1 MFKKKSKLAV
11 APPDIKK
18 QRPKPEAP
26 YIALVGN
33 PNVGKSVIFNLLTGS
48 YVIVSNYP
56 GTTVEVSR
64 GSYKGADGK
73 IEVVDTP
80 GVNNL
85 IPQSEDERVA
95 RDLLLK
101 EGQRKVIQV
110 ADAKNLRRALFLTS
124 QLAEMGLPVV
134 LDLNM
139 WDECLERG
147 ISIDTGKLQAAL
159 GIPVVKTVATEKQG
173 IGQLLHALP
182 QATVPSIRV
191 DFGQEIEEGISRVEP
206 LIPDGYPRR
215 SLALMLLSGDSTM
228 EKKLGYSKAER
239 GEIDKIRNSVQK
251 KFGDPL
257 SYVINRRRAACVER
271 LFRES
276 VHMAPKRT
284 ESHPFLRASFFF
296 FFVPILAFGLG
307 YKLMDLFLFLFYSHL
322 SPLQPLG
329 LALKLAGGT
338 ASCVLFCLHLYRKD
352 LKTGRTVT
360 EVLGD
365 LTMHPIAA
373 YPILIMA
380 LWVVYKLVGV
390 FGAGVCVDFMEE
402 KVFGRAGTPSGGF
415 DLWFPVPFTGKDIT
429 LVHVPFQG
437 TNYYLGLLGQMLVS
451 PRNLGYQLFLDD
463 QAGLIQVGLTYAIA
477 IVFPIVGFFFLA
489 FGLMEDSGYLP
500 RLAVMLDKLFKRIG
514 LTGKA
519 VLPIVL
525 GLGCGT
531 MATLTTRILDT
542 KKERVIATLLMALA
556 IPCSAQLGVIAFV
569 IGGVSGLYFAI
580 YVFVIASQLLLV
592 GFVASKVLP
601 GGRSDFIMEVPPFR
615 CPKLYNILVK
625 TAYRVKWFLKEAVP
639 LFILGTLGLFILSKA
654 GALQYI
660 ELGAR
665 PVVSNWLGLPPE
677 TAEGF
682 ILGFLRRDYGAVS
695 LFKALERAHGS
706 VAAEPTQLLV
716 ALVVITLF
724 VPCLA
729 NFFVIIKERG
739 IVAAALIV
747 GFIVP
752 YAFLVGGVLNLIMR
766 AF

>member
-1 MFKKKSKLAV
+1 MFKKKSRLPK
-11 APPDIKK
+11 PS
-18 QRPKPEAP
+18 RPKLHAP
-26 YIALVGN
+26 SIALVGN
-33 PNVGKSVIFNLLTGS
+33 PNVGKSAIFNLLTGR
-48 YVIVSNYP
+48 YVMVSNYP

-64 GSYKGADGK
+64 GTCKAADGGV
-73 IEVVDTP
+73 EVVDTP

-95 RDLLLK
+95 RDLLLG

-124 QLAEMGLPVV
+124 QLAEMGMPIV

-147 ISIDTGKLQAAL
+147 ISVDTNKLQASL
-159 GIPVVKTVATEKQG
+159 GIPVVKTIATEKQG
-173 IGQLLHALP
+173 IGHLLQTLPHA
-182 QATVPSIRV
+182 TIPSVKI
-191 DFGQEIEEGISRVEP
+191 DFGKELEEGISRIES
-206 LIPDGYPRR
+206 LIPNGYPKRA
-215 SLALMLLSGDSTM
+215 LALMLLSGDDTV
-228 EKKLGYSKAER
+228 EERLDHSKTVRAEVSR
-239 GEIDKIRNSVQK
+239 IRNSLQK
-251 KFGDPL
+251 KFSDPL
-257 SYVINRRRAACVER
+257 SYVINRLRAAYVEK
-271 LFRES
+271 LFHET
-276 VHMAPKRT
+276 VYMAPKRT
-284 ESHPFLRASFFF
+284 ESRPFLRGLFFF
-296 FFVPILAFGLG
+296 FIVPVLAFALG
-307 YKLMDLFLFLFYSHL
+307 YKIMGLCLFLFTQYLASL
-322 SPLQPLG
+322 GPLP
-329 LALKLAGGT
+329 LALKLTSGT
-338 ASCVLFCLHLYRKD
+338 VSCALFCLHLYRKE
-352 LKTGRTVT
+352 LKTRKTIT
-360 EVLGD
+360 EVLGH

-373 YPILIMA
+373 YPILFMA
-380 LWVVYKLVGV
+380 LWTMYKLVGV

-402 KVFGRAGTPSGGF
+402 KVFGHAGTPSGGIY
-415 DLWFPVPFTGKDIT
+415 LWFPIPFTEKAIT
-429 LVHVPFQG
+429 IAHIPFQG
-437 TNYYLGLLGQMLVS
+437 INYYLGLLGQMVVS
-451 PRNLGYQLFLDD
+451 PQNLGYQLFLDS
-463 QAGLIQVGLTYAIA
+463 QAGLIEVGLTYAIA

-500 RLAVMLDKLFKRIG
+500 RLAVMLDKLFKWIG

-542 KKERVIATLLMALA
+542 RKERILATLLMALA

-569 IGGVSGLYFAI
+569 MGSVSGLYFAL
-580 YVFVIASQLLLV
+580 YVFVITSQLLLV

-601 GGRSDFIMEVPPFR
+601 GARSDFIIEIPPFR
-615 CPKLYNILVK
+615 CPKLYNILLK
-625 TAYRVKWFLKEAVP
+625 TAYRVKWFLREAVP
-639 LFILGTLGLFILSKA
+639 LFLLGTLGLFILSKA
-654 GALQYI
+654 GALKYI
-660 ELGAR
+660 EMAGR

-695 LFKALERAHGS
+695 LFKALEKAHGS
-706 VAAEPTQLLV
+706 LAAEPTQLLV

-739 IVAAALIV
+739 IVTAALII

-752 YAFLVGGVLNLIMR
+752 YAFLVGGILNLIMKT
-766 AF
+766 F

>member
-1 MFKKKSKLAV
+1 MFKKKSNPQETKIH
-11 APPDIKK
+11 APS
-18 QRPKPEAP
+18 
-26 YIALVGN
+26 IALVGN
-33 PNVGKSVIFNLLTGS
+33 PNVGKSAIFNLLTGR
-48 YVIVSNYP
+48 YVTVSNYP
-56 GTTVEVSR
+56 GTTIEVSR
-64 GSYKGADGK
+64 GTCKASNGS

-95 RDLLLK
+95 RNLLLRK
-101 EGQRKVIQV
+101 GQKRVIQV
-110 ADAKNLRRALFLTS
+110 ADAKNLRRTLFLTS

-147 ISIDTGKLQAAL
+147 ISINTGKLQSLL
-159 GIPVVKTVATEKQG
+159 GIPVVKTIATEKQG
-173 IGQLLHALP
+173 IGNLLQALP
-182 QATVPSIRV
+182 HATVPSIKI
-191 DFGQEIEEGISRVEP
+191 DFGQDIEDGISKIEP
-206 LIPDGYPRR
+206 LIPNGYPKRA
-215 SLALMLLSGDSTM
+215 LALMLLSGDTSM
-228 EKKLGYSKAER
+228 DKKLGLSKTAQAEVAR
-239 GEIDKIRNSVQK
+239 TRNSIQK
-251 KFGDPL
+251 KFSDPL
-257 SYVINRRRAACVER
+257 SYVINRRRAAYVEK
-271 LFRES
+271 LFRETVYTAS
-276 VHMAPKRT
+276 KRA
-284 ESHPFLRASFFF
+284 ESPPFIRVLFFF
-296 FFVPILAFGLG
+296 FLVPVLAFGLG
-307 YKLMDLFLFLFYSHL
+307 YKIMDLLLFLFYTHL
-322 SPLQPLG
+322 SSLEPLG
-329 LALKLAGGT
+329 LALKLTGG
-338 ASCVLFCLHLYRKD
+338 AVSCALFCLHLYRKE
-352 LKTGRTVT
+352 LRTRKTIT
-360 EVLGD
+360 EVLGN

-373 YPILIMA
+373 YPILLMA
-380 LWVVYKLVGV
+380 LWVTYKLVGV

-402 KVFGRAGTPSGGF
+402 KVFGHAGTPSGGIT
-415 DLWFPVPFTGKDIT
+415 LWLPIPFTGKDVTVGHI
-429 LVHVPFQG
+429 PFQG
-437 TNYYLGLLGQMLVS
+437 INYYLGLLGQMLVG
-451 PRNLGYQLFLDD
+451 PQNLGYQLFLDS
-463 QAGLIQVGLTYAIA
+463 QAGLIEVGLTYAIA

-519 VLPIVL
+519 VLPMVL

-542 KKERVIATLLMALA
+542 KKERVLATLLMALA

-569 IGGVSGLYFAI
+569 IGSISGLYFAL
-580 YVFVIASQLLLV
+580 YVFVIAFQLLLV

-601 GGRSDFIMEVPPFR
+601 GTRSDFIMEVPPFR

-639 LFILGTLGLFILSKA
+639 LFILGTLGLFIFNKL
-654 GALQYI
+654 GALKYI
-660 ELGAR
+660 EMAGR

-677 TAEGF
+677 TVEGF

-695 LFKALERAHGS
+695 LFKTLEKTYGS
-706 VAAEPTQLLV
+706 VSAEPTQLLV

-739 IVAAALIV
+739 IITAALII

-752 YAFLVGGVLNLIMR
+752 YAFLVGGILNLIMK
-766 AF
+766 AV

>member
-1 MFKKKSKLAV
+1 MLKKKS
-11 APPDIKK
+11 
-18 QRPKPEAP
+18 RPQKAGPHTP
-26 YIALVGN
+26 SIALVGN
-33 PNVGKSVIFNLLTGS
+33 PNVGKSAIFNLLTGS

-64 GSYKGADGK
+64 GTCKGIDGRV
-73 IEVVDTP
+73 EVIDTP

-95 RDLLLK
+95 RDILLRGGGATPDK
-101 EGQRKVIQV
+101 GHRRVVQV

-147 ISIDTGKLQAAL
+147 ISIDTGKLQSLL
-159 GIPVVKTVATEKQG
+159 GIPVVRTVATEKQG
-173 IGQLLHALP
+173 IGHLLNALP
-182 QATVPSIRV
+182 QADVPSLKV
-191 DFGQEIEEGISRVEP
+191 DFGREIEEGISRIEP
-206 LIPDGYPRR
+206 LIPNGYPRR
-215 SLALMLLSGDSTM
+215 AMALMLLSGDLTVA
-228 EKKLGYSKAER
+228 EKLGYSKTVQ
-239 GEIDKIRNSVQK
+239 GEVSKIRNSIQR
-251 KFGDPL
+251 KFSDPL
-257 SYVINRRRAACVER
+257 SYAINRIRAAYVER
-271 LFRES
+271 LFQET
-276 VHMAPKRT
+276 VYTAPKRM

-296 FFVPILAFGLG
+296 FFVPVFAFALG
-307 YKLMDLFLFLFYSHL
+307 YKIMDMLLFFFQGYL
-322 SPLQPLG
+322 SSAPPLG
-329 LALKLAGGT
+329 LILKLVSGM
-338 ASCVLFCLHLYRKD
+338 ASCILFCLHLYRKD
-352 LKTGRTVT
+352 LRTKRT
-360 EVLGD
+360 ISEVLGD
-365 LTMHPIAA
+365 LTMHPVAA
-373 YPILIMA
+373 YPILITA
-380 LWVVYKLVGV
+380 LWAIYKLVGV
-390 FGAGVCVDFMEE
+390 FGAGVCVDFMEK
-402 KVFGRAGTPSGGF
+402 KVFGYAGTPSGGF
-415 DLWFPVPFTGKDIT
+415 DLWFPVPFAGKDVT
-429 LVHVPFQG
+429 LFHVPFNG
-437 TNYYLGLLGQMLVS
+437 INYYLGLLGQMLVS
-451 PRNLGYQLFLDD
+451 PQNLGYQLFLDG

-519 VLPIVL
+519 VLPMVL

-542 KKERVIATLLMALA
+542 RKERIIATLLMALA

-569 IGGVSGLYFAI
+569 MGSISGFYFAL
-580 YVFVIASQLLLV
+580 YVFIIASQLILV
-592 GFVASKVLP
+592 GFVASKILP

-615 CPKLYNILVK
+615 CPKLYNILLK
-625 TAYRVKWFLKEAVP
+625 TAYRVKWFLREAVP
-639 LFILGTLGLFILSKA
+639 LFLIGTFARCSRSKT
-654 GALQYI
+654 GAVKDI
-660 ELGAR
+660 ELAGR

-695 LFKALERAHGS
+695 LFKALERVHGS
-706 VAAEPTQLLV
+706 VGAEPAQLLV

-729 NFFVIIKERG
+729 NFLVIIKERG
-739 IVAAALIV
+739 IATAALII

-752 YAFLVGGVLNLIMR
+752 YAFLVGGVLNLIMKT
-766 AF
+766 F

>member
-1 MFKKKSKLAV
+1 MFKKKSKL
-11 APPDIKK
+11 
-18 QRPKPEAP
+18 PKPQP
-26 YIALVGN
+26 HTPSIALVGN
-33 PNVGKSVIFNLLTGS
+33 PNVGKSAIFNLLTGS

-64 GSYKGADGK
+64 GTCKGIDGK
-73 IEVVDTP
+73 VEVVDTP

-95 RDLLLK
+95 RDLLLR
-101 EGQRKVIQV
+101 EGQKKVVQV

-147 ISIDTGKLQAAL
+147 ISIDTGKLQSLL

-173 IGQLLHALP
+173 IGHLLHALP
-182 QATVPSIRV
+182 EATVPSLRV
-191 DFGQEIEEGISRVEP
+191 DFGQEIEEGISRIEP
-206 LIPDGYPRR
+206 LIPNGYPRR
-215 SLALMLLSGDSTM
+215 ALALMFLSGDFAVG
-228 EKKLGYSKAER
+228 KKLGHSKAVQ
-239 GEIDKIRNSVQK
+239 GEISKIRDAIQR
-251 KFGDPL
+251 KFSDPL
-257 SYVINRRRAACVER
+257 SYVINRLRAAHVER
-271 LFRES
+271 LFHET
-276 VHMAPKRT
+276 VYAAPKRV
-284 ESHPFLRASFFF
+284 ESSPFLRASFFF
-296 FFVPILAFGLG
+296 FFVPVLAFAMG
-307 YKLMDLFLFLFYSHL
+307 YKIMDMFLFFFYGYL
-322 SPLQPLG
+322 SSLEPLG
-329 LALKLAGGT
+329 LALKLAGGG
-338 ASCVLFCLHLYRKD
+338 ASCILLCLHLYRKD
-352 LKTGRTVT
+352 LKTRRTVS

-365 LTMHPIAA
+365 LAMHPVAA

-380 LWVVYKLVGV
+380 LWTVYKLVGV
-390 FGAGVCVDFMEE
+390 FGAGVCVDFLEE
-402 KVFGRAGTPSGGF
+402 KVFGHAGTPSGGF
-415 DLWFPVPFTGKDIT
+415 DLWLPVPFTGRDIT
-429 LVHVPFQG
+429 FLHVPFNG
-437 TNYYLGLLGQMLVS
+437 INYYLGLLGQMLVS
-451 PRNLGYQLFLDD
+451 PQNPGYQLFLDS

-500 RLAVMLDKLFKRIG
+500 RLAAVLDKLFKRIG

-519 VLPIVL
+519 VLPMVL

-542 KKERVIATLLMALA
+542 RKDRIIATLLMALA

-569 IGGVSGLYFAI
+569 MGGISGLYFAL
-580 YVFVIASQLLLV
+580 YVFVITFQLLLV
-592 GFVASKVLP
+592 GLVASKILP
-601 GGRSDFIMEVPPFR
+601 GSRSDFIMEVPPFR
-615 CPKLYNILVK
+615 CPKLYNILLK
-625 TAYRVKWFLKEAVP
+625 MAYRVKWFLREAVP
-639 LFILGTLGLFILSKA
+639 LFLIGTLALFILSKA
-654 GALQYI
+654 GALKYI
-660 ELGAR
+660 ELAGR
-665 PVVSNWLGLPPE
+665 PVVTNWLGLPPE

-729 NFFVIIKERG
+729 NFLVIIKERG
-739 IVAAALIV
+739 IATAALIV

-752 YAFLVGGVLNLIMR
+752 YAFLVGGVLNLIMKT
-766 AF
+766 F

>member
-1 MFKKKSKLAV
+1 MLKKKSPLQ
-11 APPDIKK
+11 IH
-18 QRPKPEAP
+18 RPHVPSL
-26 YIALVGN
+26 ALVGN
-33 PNVGKSVIFNLLTGS
+33 PNVGKSAIFNLLTGR

-64 GSYKGADGK
+64 GTCKGINGK
-73 IEVVDTP
+73 VEVVDTP

-95 RDLLLK
+95 RDLLLR
-101 EGQRKVIQV
+101 EGQKKVVQV

-147 ISIDTGKLQAAL
+147 ITIDTDRLQALL

-173 IGQLLHALP
+173 IGQLLQALP
-182 QATVPSIRV
+182 YATVPSLKI
-191 DFGQEIEEGISRVEP
+191 DFGQEIEEGLTKIEP
-206 LIPDGYPRR
+206 LIPNGYPKRA
-215 SLALMLLSGDSTM
+215 LALMLLSGDSTVW
-228 EKKLGYSKAER
+228 KKLDHSKAVEK
-239 GEIDKIRNSVQK
+239 EISSVRNSIQK
-251 KFGDPL
+251 KFSDPL
-257 SYVINRRRAACVER
+257 SYAINRIRAAYIEKI
-271 LFRES
+271 FRET
-276 VHMAPKRT
+276 VYMAPKRK
-284 ESHPFLRASFFF
+284 ESYPFLRASFFF
-296 FFVPILAFGLG
+296 FFVPVLAFGIG
-307 YKLMDLFLFLFYSHL
+307 YKLMDLLLFLFYRHL
-322 SPLQPLG
+322 YAPQPLW
-329 LALKLAGGT
+329 LTLKLASGA
-338 ASCVLFCLHLYRKD
+338 ASCTLFCLHLYRKD
-352 LKTGRTVT
+352 LKTKRTVS
-360 EVLGD
+360 EILGD

-373 YPILIMA
+373 YPILLMS
-380 LWVVYKLVGV
+380 LWVIYKLVGA

-402 KVFGRAGTPSGGF
+402 KIFGHADAPSGGF
-415 DLWFPVPFTGKDIT
+415 DIWFPIPFAGKDIT

-437 TNYYLGLLGQMLVS
+437 INYYLGLLGRMLVS
-451 PRNLGYQLFLDD
+451 PQNLGYLLFLDG

-500 RLAVMLDKLFKRIG
+500 RLAVMLDKLFKKIG

-542 KKERVIATLLMALA
+542 KKERVLATLIMALA

-569 IGGVSGLYFAI
+569 IGGISGLYYAI
-580 YVFVIASQLLLV
+580 YVFVIASQFLLV

-625 TAYRVKWFLKEAVP
+625 TLHRVKWFLMEAVP
-639 LFILGTLGLFILSKA
+639 LFLIGTLALFILSKA
-654 GALQYI
+654 GALKYI
-660 ELGAR
+660 ELAGR
-665 PVVSNWLGLPPE
+665 PVVTTWLGLPPE

-682 ILGFLRRDYGAVS
+682 ILGFLRRDYGAVT
-695 LFKALERAHGS
+695 LFKALEKAHGS

-729 NFFVIIKERG
+729 NFLVIIKERG
-739 IVAAALIV
+739 IATAALIV
-747 GFIVP
+747 GFITP
-752 YAFLVGGVLNLIMR
+752 YAFLVGGILNLIMR
-766 AF
+766 AL